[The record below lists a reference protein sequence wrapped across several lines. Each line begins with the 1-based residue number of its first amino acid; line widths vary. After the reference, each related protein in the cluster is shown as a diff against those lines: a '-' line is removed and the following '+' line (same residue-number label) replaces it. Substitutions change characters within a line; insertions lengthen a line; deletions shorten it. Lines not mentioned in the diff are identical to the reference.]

1 VTSCEFGDEVETI
14 FSQQSRQLQEHQH
27 SDFVNTVKSCTCD
40 MKVHF
45 RLSNM
50 VNEHP
55 PNCYTLNMPI
65 SHPSLPKAPAPTKNF
80 FDPFNSSST
89 GHQRAEN
96 TLARST
102 SWRDSRTYK
111 LAKQLKDSTGRGGT
125 QHLADLVGAGSADF
139 GKDGRN
145 GDWESGAPG
154 LREAGWQD
162 IRGMMRGPR
171 KRSLDE
177 AGNPNALK
185 RYKTI
190 SPAAEE
196 GYRPCART
204 AISAELKDNSKDIPG
219 TISHEA
225 NVEDEPESPPKSLP
239 QIFNGLA
246 IYLNGSTAPL
256 VSDHRLKSLFVS
268 HGGNVCLGL
277 ARRSVTHVILG
288 ETGLA
293 SGKIQKEIRKVGG
306 ESVRYV
312 TAKWVIDSVEAGR
325 RKSEGPYLPK
335 DLGIGGSR
343 QKSVGDMFSK
353 PKKGG

>member
-1 VTSCEFGDEVETI
+1 
-14 FSQQSRQLQEHQH
+14 
-27 SDFVNTVKSCTCD
+27 
-40 MKVHF
+40 M
-45 RLSNM
+45 
-50 VNEHP
+50 
-55 PNCYTLNMPI
+55 
-65 SHPSLPKAPAPTKNF
+65 
-80 FDPFNSSST
+80 T
-89 GHQRAEN
+89 G
-96 TLARST
+96 ST

-111 LAKQLKDSTGRGGT
+111 LANQLKDSTGRGGT
-125 QHLADLVGAGSADF
+125 QHLTDLVGAGSADF

-145 GDWESGAPG
+145 GDWEKGAPG

-171 KRSLDE
+171 KRSLVE
-177 AGNPNALK
+177 AANPNALK
-185 RYKTI
+185 QHKTI
-190 SPAAEE
+190 SPAVEE
-196 GYRPCART
+196 DHRPCAGST
-204 AISAELKDNSKDIPG
+204 ISPKAKDNSKDIPG

-225 NVEDEPESPPKSLP
+225 DAEDEPESPPKRLP
-239 QIFNGLA
+239 QIFDGLT

-268 HGGNVCLGL
+268 HGGNVCLRL

-293 SGKIQKEIRKVGG
+293 ADKIQREVRKVGG

-312 TAKWVIDSVEAGR
+312 TAKWVIDSVEAGK